1 MLVEESLSD
10 LEPDRG
16 TPLGVLWCGRIGHA
30 HTTPALVPLATQCP
44 CWTLKPASA
53 WGDTP

>member
-10 LEPDRG
+10 WGPDRG

-30 HTTPALVPLATQCP
+30 HTTPALVPLATRCP
-44 CWTLKPASA
+44 SWTLKPALSMR
-53 WGDTP
+53 

>member
-10 LEPDRG
+10 WGPDRG

-44 CWTLKPASA
+44 SWTPKPALSM
-53 WGDTP
+53 G